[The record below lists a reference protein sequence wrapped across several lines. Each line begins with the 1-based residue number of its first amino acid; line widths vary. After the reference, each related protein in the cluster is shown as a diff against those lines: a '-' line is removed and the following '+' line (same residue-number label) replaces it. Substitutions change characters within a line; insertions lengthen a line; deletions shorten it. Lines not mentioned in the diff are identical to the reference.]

1 MIIDTFLKAVEPVY
15 TSSVLLLLLAFNLKK
30 RQRYFFLFLFA
41 DIKINHAFV
50 GALIF

>member
-1 MIIDTFLKAVEPVY
+1 MIIDTFLKSVEPVY
-15 TSSVLLLLLAFNLKK
+15 TSSVLLLLAFNLKK

-41 DIKINHAFV
+41 DIKINHTFV